1 MTPGPKQSGQQHW
14 EEMAATGLT
23 DLSIPVWRRFCDELH
38 QGILRDWTGGRHFAS
53 SLKTDLFDEAV
64 GEGLFGWLSAVSD
77 RVEGIDVSSG
87 IVAQAAQRHPGLIV
101 RQADVRRLTDH
112 PADSF
117 DLIVSNST
125 LDHFEGKQDL
135 PVALSELSRTLRPG
149 GLLFVTLDNPRNPVV
164 FLRNLLTRPWM
175 GSSTLTPYFMG
186 HTLPLAELSRRLTAC
201 GLQVERT
208 GYLMH
213 VPRLLFLHACRLV
226 SADSWAGAALLRTM
240 HACEW
245 WNCLPTRCW
254 TGHFS
259 AVLARKPTR

>member
-1 MTPGPKQSGQQHW
+1 MTQGPQPSGQSHW
-14 EEMAATGLT
+14 EAMADTGLAE
-23 DLSIPVWRRFCDELH
+23 LSIPVWRRFCDELH
-38 QGILRDWTGGRHFAS
+38 QDILRDWTAGRHFAS
-53 SLKTDLFDEAV
+53 ALKTDLFDEAV
-64 GEGLFGWLSAVSD
+64 GEGLAGWLSSVSD
-77 RVEGIDVSSG
+77 RVEGIDVASG
-87 IVAQAAQRHPGLIV
+87 IVAQAAQRHPGLIAQ
-101 RQADVRRLTDH
+101 QADVCHLVDH
-112 PADSF
+112 PAETF

-125 LDHFEGKQDL
+125 LDHFPDEHDL
-135 PVALSELSRTLRPG
+135 TVALCELARTLRPG

-164 FLRNLLTRPWM
+164 FLRNRLTRPWM

-186 HTLPLAELSRRLTAC
+186 HTVPLAELTRRLTTS
-201 GLQVERT
+201 GLEIART

-226 SADSWAGAALLRTM
+226 SVDSWAGSALLWTM

-245 WNCLPTRCW
+245 GNCLPTRCW

>member
-1 MTPGPKQSGQQHW
+1 M
-14 EEMAATGLT
+14 
-23 DLSIPVWRRFCDELH
+23 
-38 QGILRDWTGGRHFAS
+38 RHLA
-53 SLKTDLFDEAV
+53 
-64 GEGLFGWLSAVSD
+64 
-77 RVEGIDVSSG
+77 
-87 IVAQAAQRHPGLIV
+87 
-101 RQADVRRLTDH
+101 DH

-125 LDHFEGKQDL
+125 LDHFAEEQDL
-135 PVALSELSRTLRPG
+135 TVALSELSRTLRPG

-164 FLRNLLTRPWM
+164 ALRNRLTKPWM
-175 GSSTLTPYFMG
+175 GSTTLVPYFMG
-186 HTLPLAELSRRLTAC
+186 HTVPLAELSRQLTAC
-201 GLQVERT
+201 GLQIERT

-226 SADSWAGAALLRTM
+226 SVDSWVGSALLRGM

-245 WNCLPTRCW
+245 GNRLPTRCW